1 MSFKQQN
8 SQVLNSI
15 DKLSQEMAA
24 YAISSNKD
32 KLVAEIEEDIL
43 RNEKMKKVKEKN
55 SSKTYIFFSS
65 DSSEKQQRDNMSIY
79 SQNNKIN
86 KSVTFINNN
95 ENNEIKNNNNVETK
109 NEDQDKE
116 QEHIT
121 IKETI
126 INSNTDNRILPDD
139 ENIITNT
146 NNNKNIDINANN
158 PNQNQEEKQPAF
170 DYLIT
175 IQYTKFLRIPYF
187 RFKNLFH
194 FYFPFKSFQSNQI
207 KLSEIPT
214 PPFAVI
220 RSECK

>member
-1 MSFKQQN
+1 MDENENNEKETLINTNENKQESESENKEQN
-8 SQVLNSI
+8 QIENEI
-15 DKLSQEMAA
+15 
-24 YAISSNKD
+24 KD
-32 KLVAEIEEDIL
+32 KINVED
-43 RNEKMKKVKEKN
+43 
-55 SSKTYIFFSS
+55 
-65 DSSEKQQRDNMSIY
+65 
-79 SQNNKIN
+79 
-86 KSVTFINNN
+86 N

-116 QEHIT
+116 QEHIV
-121 IKETI
+121 IKEKI

-146 NNNKNIDINANN
+146 NNNKNTDINANN

-214 PPFAVI
+214 PTFAVI